1 MTFMDA
7 TQILTG
13 LAIGSAIGGV
23 IGFVLANT
31 AARARTA
38 GFDAMRE
45 ECETLRIENK
55 SVRDEASASKAL
67 LEASQQYVR
76 TLQEEIKSERE
87 KVTTATATAS
97 ESDKELSRIN
107 ALFKEKCASLVE
119 LRTTVEQ
126 SRLALTDVFKATGA
140 DLLKATTETFMAQA
154 KQQFES
160 QSQLSQQDLESRQ
173 KAFDAT
179 LTPFKDQIVK
189 QEKLINELDLKRGS
203 DATAF
208 TEQFRQI
215 ADLQKTASDSA
226 QRLASV
232 MRDNRQRGKWGE
244 TQLINIVE
252 LAGMRP
258 HIDYNEQAS
267 VEGEEGRIRPDVTI
281 NLPGKRV
288 VPIDAKVPMDAY
300 LDSLNPEKTDSE
312 RAARR
317 IAYPNA
323 VRSHV
328 KALVKRDYARAV
340 GADIEITIMFV
351 PVESALSVAL
361 EIDGGLFE
369 DALKDGIIITTPS
382 TLLALLR
389 ICALQWKQAAVTENV
404 QKIGEGAK
412 ELLDRIITFAGH
424 LESVGEG
431 IKSASNAFNK
441 SVGSYNTRL
450 LPGAKDIAKLSSDLK
465 KSPAELEEVL
475 VELRTD
481 IKKEGDI

>member
-7 TQILTG
+7 TQILAG

-23 IGFVLANT
+23 IGFILANT

-38 GFDAMRE
+38 GVDAIRL

-55 SVRDEASASKAL
+55 SVRDEASKSKGL
-67 LEASQQYVR
+67 LEASQQSVSA
-76 TLQEEIKSERE
+76 LQEEIKSERE
-87 KVTTATATAS
+87 KVITATATAS
-97 ESDKELSRIN
+97 KSDNELSRIN
-107 ALFKEKCASLVE
+107 GLFEEKCASLVE
-119 LRTTVEQ
+119 LRTTVEE
-126 SRLALTDVFKATGA
+126 SRRALTDVFKVTGA
-140 DLLKATTETFMAQA
+140 DVLKATTETFMAQA

-189 QEKLINELDLKRGS
+189 QEKLINDLDLKRGS
-203 DATAF
+203 DASAF
-208 TEQFRQI
+208 TAQFKQI
-215 ADLQKTASDSA
+215 ADLQLKASDSA

-244 TQLINIVE
+244 IQLENILE
-252 LAGMRP
+252 LAGMKL
-258 HIDYNEQAS
+258 HIDYNKQAS
-267 VEGEEGRIRPDVTI
+267 VQGEEGRVIPDVTI

-288 VPIDAKVPMDAY
+288 VPIDVKVPMDAY
-300 LDSLNPEKTDSE
+300 CDSLNPEKTDSE
-312 RAARR
+312 RAERR
-317 IAYPNA
+317 IAHPIA

-328 KALVKRDYARAV
+328 KALVKRDYAKAV
-340 GADIEITIMFV
+340 GADIEMTIMFV

-389 ICALQWKQAAVTENV
+389 ICALQWKQAAVTENA
-404 QKIGEGAK
+404 QKIGESAK
-412 ELLDRIITFAGH
+412 ELLARIITFADH
-424 LESVGEG
+424 LETVGNG
-431 IKSASNAFNK
+431 IKSASDAFNK
-441 SVGSYNTRL
+441 SVGSFNTRL
-450 LPGAKDIAKLSSDLK
+450 LPGAKDIAKLSSDSKNSPDELK
-465 KSPAELEEVL
+465 QVL

-481 IKKEGDI
+481 IKNEGSL

>member
-87 KVTTATATAS
+87 KVITATATAS
-97 ESDKELSRIN
+97 KSDNELSRIN
-107 ALFKEKCASLVE
+107 GLFEEKCASLVE
-119 LRTTVEQ
+119 LRTTVEE
-126 SRLALTDVFKATGA
+126 SRRALTDVFKVTGA
-140 DLLKATTETFMAQA
+140 DVLKATTETFMAQA

-179 LTPFKDQIVK
+179 LTPFKDQMVK
-189 QEKLINELDLKRGS
+189 QEKLINDLDQKR
-203 DATAF
+203 ATDSAAF
-208 TEQFRQI
+208 KEQFHQI
-215 ADLQKTASDSA
+215 ADLQIAASGSA
-226 QRLASV
+226 KLLASA

-244 TQLINIVE
+244 TQLRNIVE

-267 VEGEEGRIRPDVTI
+267 VEGEEGRIRPDMTI
-281 NLPGKRV
+281 NLPDKRV
-288 VPIDAKVPMDAY
+288 VPIDVKVPMDAY

-312 RAARR
+312 RAERR
-317 IAYPNA
+317 IAYPIA

-328 KALVKRDYARAV
+328 KALVKRDYAKAV
-340 GADIEITIMFV
+340 GADIEMTIMFV

-369 DALKDGIIITTPS
+369 YALKNGIIITTPS

-389 ICALQWKQAAVTENV
+389 ICAVQWKQADVNED
-404 QKIGEGAK
+404 AK
-412 ELLDRIITFAGH
+412 EIVKNAKDLLDRIITFADH
-424 LESVGEG
+424 LKSVGEG
-431 IKSASNAFNK
+431 IAVASDAFNK
-441 SVGSYNTRL
+441 SVGSYNARL
-450 LPGAKDIAKLSSDLK
+450 LPSAKDFAKLSSDLQ
-465 KSPAELEEVL
+465 KSPAELKEVL

>member
-7 TQILTG
+7 TQILAG

-23 IGFVLANT
+23 IGFILANT

-87 KVTTATATAS
+87 KVITATATAS
-97 ESDKELSRIN
+97 KSDNELSRIN
-107 ALFKEKCASLVE
+107 GLFEEKCASLVE
-119 LRTTVEQ
+119 LRTTVEE
-126 SRLALTDVFKATGA
+126 SRRALTDVFKLTGA
-140 DLLKATTETFMAQA
+140 DVLKATTETFMAQA

-189 QEKLINELDLKRGS
+189 QEKLINDLDLKRGS
-203 DATAF
+203 DASAF
-208 TEQFRQI
+208 TAQFKQI
-215 ADLQKTASDSA
+215 ADLQLKASDSA

-244 TQLINIVE
+244 IQLENILE
-252 LAGMRP
+252 LAGMKL
-258 HIDYNEQAS
+258 HIDYNKQAS
-267 VEGEEGRIRPDVTI
+267 VQGEEGRVIPDVTI

-288 VPIDAKVPMDAY
+288 VPIDVKVPMDAY
-300 LDSLNPEKTDSE
+300 CDSLNPEKTDSE
-312 RAARR
+312 RAERR
-317 IAYPNA
+317 IAHPNA

-328 KALVKRDYARAV
+328 RTLVSRDYARAV
-340 GADIEITIMFV
+340 GADIEMTIMFV

-369 DALKDGIIITTPS
+369 YALKNGIIITTPS

-389 ICALQWKQAAVTENV
+389 ICALQWKQADVTED
-404 QKIGEGAK
+404 AK
-412 ELLDRIITFAGH
+412 EIVKNAKDLLDRIITFADH
-424 LESVGEG
+424 LKSVGEG
-431 IKSASNAFNK
+431 IAVASDAFNK
-441 SVGSYNTRL
+441 SVGSFNTRL
-450 LPGAKDIAKLSSDLK
+450 LPGAKALDKLSSEVQLK
-465 KSPAELEEVL
+465 QVL

-481 IKKEGDI
+481 IKK